1 MNNKVSKAIMFYY
14 DSQNGSYKPI
24 DELSGAE
31 NIYKYIPKVE
41 LYWFDESTNS
51 YKPLVTDGKL
61 PISGSD
67 GSSFDPAILNDYAK
81 KAYVDDSL
89 STFATQVGTVYATK
103 SYVTTEIGKIDL
115 SNYATKTDLDNKVD
129 KIAGKTLSTNDYTT
143 ADKDKLAGIASSANN
158 YTLPASSSTVLGGVK
173 IQTNSGLEITA
184 GGTLSATTLKNT
196 VDTHVADNVKHITTT
211 ERNKWNTVGTVSEL
225 STTNKTDLVKAINEV
240 KSQITTSSGVS
251 TFINIKDYGAK
262 GDGITDD
269 TTAIQNAITYARTN
283 KNVVIFPQGRYKTT
297 GTLTIYTGVI
307 LKGLS
312 TEGSIIEYA
321 GTGTAVKFD
330 YDQRDMAIETITIQ
344 STNSATTTIGVLME
358 SNLFCNIDTVRVLD
372 FGIGYKLDGKDKWCA
387 TNYMYNPFALRC
399 KTGILLTADE
409 GKQTNHTIVVGGY
422 IVGYSP
428 IQEDTKAVVIEQGDS
443 NKFFGTAVEDYAVGY
458 HFISENAGGNSLI
471 SPRVENCTKS
481 YIVEPNTVNT
491 TIIDPFGGIE
501 EADIQS
507 SSIMFLS
514 LEPTFVANNLI
525 WENDKGIKA
534 YSSGRTPW
542 EVFKVTMNDGLE
554 FLAPSYFD
562 SNIEFKIADEV
573 NMHQSELTI
582 KQNEV
587 KIRKY
592 LNHGRTNNLP
602 IADET
607 QRGKEIFVEGST
619 GKSDKLVVCAK
630 KDDGTY
636 TWKDSLNTVKSP
648 YETSKTI
655 LGLGKEFVNWF
666 GDATPITDNY
676 SISVPTIVNQ
686 DTAIQLQGLSLSPSL
701 LDKLYIRFYVAD
713 KSKLSKITVKASN
726 AVYAE
731 FNRFVVAT
739 GWNEIPLNF
748 ALGTATNS
756 DNITSLQFQVRGLN
770 VGDNPAVVLHS
781 IGYTNKKNGGA
792 TVSLQFDDAL
802 SSVYTEAK
810 KILRDNAMVGSIG
823 VIETFVGN
831 AGHMTESQ
839 LKEMKMLGWVLFNHT
854 KAHVNMSTYTKQQA
868 KDAVSSTRT
877 YLDTVY
883 GTGIESSYVA
893 YPQGGYNEEVKAGL
907 KELNMV
913 GRALLSR
920 DEILPSINK
929 QETCVFEI
937 GNTTTFDMVRTQI
950 DLAIKHNSHISLLF
964 HKVEATAS
972 STISTTL
979 VILRQIVEYIK
990 TQEDLKALR
999 VVTVEDLAR
1008 LELL

>member
-1 MNNKVSKAIMFYY
+1 MRNKISKSIMFYY
-14 DSQNGSYKPI
+14 DSLTQTYKALDDVTGGGI
-24 DELSGAE
+24 
-31 NIYKYIPKVE
+31 NKFIPKVE
-41 LYWFDESTNS
+41 LYWYDESNDS
-51 YKPLVTDGKL
+51 YKPLVTDGTL
-61 PISGSD
+61 PLSGD
-67 GSSFDPAILNDYAK
+67 GGSFDPSLLSDYAK
-81 KAYVDDSL
+81 KTYVNDSISIL
-89 STFATQVGTVYATK
+89 ETYVGNIYATK
-103 SYVTTEIGKIDL
+103 SYVVTEIENLNLEEMFLKKSDALALYASNSSIGDLSQLTTTDKTNLVNAINEVKISGAGGTGGGSIDL
-115 SNYATKTDLDNKVD
+115 SGYATKNELDNKVD
-129 KIAGKTLSTNDYTT
+129 KVEGKILSTNDYTT
-143 ADKDKLAGIASSANN
+143 TDKDKLAGIENNANN
-158 YTLPASSSTVLGGVK
+158 YTLPTSSSTVLGGVK
-173 IQTNSGLEITA
+173 IQANSGLEVTA

-196 VDTHVADNVKHITTT
+196 VDAHVTDDIKHITAT
-211 ERNKWNTVGTVSEL
+211 ERTKWNTVGTVSEL

-240 KSQITTSSGVS
+240 KSQITTSSSAS
-251 TFINIKDYGAK
+251 TFINVKDYGAE

-321 GTGTAVKFD
+321 GADVAVKFD

-387 TNYMYNPFALRC
+387 TNYIYNPFALRC

-409 GKQTNHTIVVGGY
+409 GKQTNHTIVIGGY

-514 LEPTFVANNLI
+514 SEPTFVANNLI

-562 SNIEFKIADEV
+562 SNIEFKIADEL

-619 GKSDKLVVCAK
+619 GESDKLVVCVK

-636 TWKDSLNTVKSP
+636 TWEDSLNSLDSHVTDSVKHITVAERTKCNTVGTVANLKTTTKTDLVSAMNELFTNVSDGKS
-648 YETSKTI
+648 S
-655 LGLGKEFVNWF
+655 L
-666 GDATPITDNY
+666 A
-676 SISVPTIVNQ
+676 
-686 DTAIQLQGLSLSPSL
+686 TAITAKGQNVTGDSTFAELTSAINNISTQN
-701 LDKLYIRFYVAD
+701 I
-713 KSKLSKITVKASN
+713 AS
-726 AVYAE
+726 
-731 FNRFVVAT
+731 
-739 GWNEIPLNF
+739 GS
-748 ALGTATNS
+748 G
-756 DNITSLQFQVRGLN
+756 
-770 VGDNPAVVLHS
+770 VLVNH
-781 IGYTNKKNGGA
+781 IA
-792 TVSLQFDDAL
+792 TVSGL
-802 SSVYTEAK
+802 SFRP
-810 KILRDNAMVGSIG
+810 KIIIIKGTDG
-823 VIETFVGN
+823 VEPISNRFYIENGDYP
-831 AGHMTESQ
+831 ES
-839 LKEMKMLGWVLFNHT
+839 
-854 KAHVNMSTYTKQQA
+854 YTKIYRNKFGMFSTVVNYGSSAFQINDSGFSVRLDDYSNSTA
-868 KDAVSSTRT
+868 FAFSWVAV
-877 YLDTVY
+877 
-883 GTGIESSYVA
+883 
-893 YPQGGYNEEVKAGL
+893 
-907 KELNMV
+907 
-913 GRALLSR
+913 
-920 DEILPSINK
+920 
-929 QETCVFEI
+929 
-937 GNTTTFDMVRTQI
+937 
-950 DLAIKHNSHISLLF
+950 
-964 HKVEATAS
+964 
-972 STISTTL
+972 
-979 VILRQIVEYIK
+979 
-990 TQEDLKALR
+990 
-999 VVTVEDLAR
+999 
-1008 LELL
+1008 